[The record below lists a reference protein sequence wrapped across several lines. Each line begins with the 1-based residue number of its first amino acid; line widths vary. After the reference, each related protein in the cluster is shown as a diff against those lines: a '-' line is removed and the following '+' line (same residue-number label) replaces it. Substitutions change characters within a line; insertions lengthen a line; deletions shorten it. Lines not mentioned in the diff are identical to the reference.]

1 MNNEDIRKE
10 ITKSEKYIDELRS
23 KLICRNSSSLMYMD
37 KKGKKTYVLQPK
49 SQRVNLIASGWVEI
63 SKKQLIKELDKYELQ
78 LQPTKV

>member
-63 SKKQLIKELDKYELQ
+63 SKKQLIKELDKYEL
-78 LQPTKV
+78 